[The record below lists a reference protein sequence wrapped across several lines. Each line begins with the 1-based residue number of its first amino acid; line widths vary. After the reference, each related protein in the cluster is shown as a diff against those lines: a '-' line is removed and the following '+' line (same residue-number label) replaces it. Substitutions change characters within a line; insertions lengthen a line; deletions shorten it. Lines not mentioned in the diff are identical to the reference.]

1 MSTWEDKLSEHK
13 VLSQKTNSASHVRAC
28 TSGRLTEILEP
39 MLMPRGTSA
48 AATREAEEHH
58 AARGQRTKPRSTAT
72 RTELHCTTQAQEQ
85 QQRETQEPPPTA
97 HARVCLAESPP
108 PGTGEP
114 RRNFA
119 GDVEIR
125 EEGSSL
131 CYFLRVGDLD
141 PIYRPREGAA
151 ARSVRPTAGRAA

>member
-1 MSTWEDKLSEHK
+1 
-13 VLSQKTNSASHVRAC
+13 
-28 TSGRLTEILEP
+28 
-39 MLMPRGTSA
+39 MLRGTSTTTTLRSRGTPRSKGPKNQATVDSNLNRAALHHTGARTA
-48 AATREAEEHH
+48 AARDIGALQLHTHVCASRNHH
-58 AARGQRTKPRSTAT
+58 HQVPAN
-72 RTELHCTTQAQEQ
+72 
-85 QQRETQEPPPTA
+85 
-97 HARVCLAESPP
+97 HA
-108 PGTGEP
+108 GT

-151 ARSVRPTAGRAA
+151 ALRDPCTQRPRLGRACSWPPPPPPGASSAPPLFSASD